1 MQKQKHFLIYKITNL
16 INNKIYIGQHV
27 TTNINDDYMGSG
39 EHIKN
44 AIKKY
49 GIENFK
55 KEIIAECLSF
65 EEMNNLEKELVN
77 HEFVQ
82 NPNTYNHAIGGSY
95 GWKNCLKYKSEEE
108 IQNIRKNASNAILNL
123 LKDPEYKRQH
133 AEKISKGLKEAN
145 FNPKTFLGK
154 THSEESKRKM
164 SETHKRN
171 NHQKGEK
178 NSQFGTCW
186 IYNLELKVNKK
197 IKKSDL
203 DSWIKL
209 GWIKGRQIFNKFSL
223 LLNK

>member
-27 TTNINDDYMGSG
+27 TANIDDSYMGSG

-55 KEIIAECLSF
+55 KEIIAECSTF
-65 EEMNNLEKELVN
+65 EEMNDLEKELVN
-77 HEFVQ
+77 QDFVN
-82 NPNTYNHAIGGSY
+82 NPNTYNHAIGGTY
-95 GWKNCLKYKSEEE
+95 GWKNCLKYKSSEEV
-108 IQNIRKNASNAILNL
+108 QNIRKNAKEAFLNL
-123 LKDPEYKRQH
+123 FKDPKYQKQH
-133 AEKISKGLKEAN
+133 AKKVSEGLKNYWEKFGHN
-145 FNPKTFLGK
+145 WEGR

-171 NHQKGEK
+171 GEQSGEK

-186 IYNLELKVNKK
+186 IYNLELKENKK
-197 IKKSDL
+197 IKKYDL
-203 DSWIKL
+203 ERWIEL
-209 GWIKGRQIFNKFSL
+209 GWIKGRKIF
-223 LLNK
+223 